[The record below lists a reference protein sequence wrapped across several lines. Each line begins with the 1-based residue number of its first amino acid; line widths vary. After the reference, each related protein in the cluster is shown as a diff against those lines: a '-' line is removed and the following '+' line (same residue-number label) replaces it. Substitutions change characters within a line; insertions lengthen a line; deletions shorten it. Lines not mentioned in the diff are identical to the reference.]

1 MEGDEVSHL
10 DPQDGPW
17 SISVLNC
24 FDMCRCSCGCSSPA
38 RCVHQQKCSDSFTW
52 VRGVLMRGWRAWSGQ
67 GRMWALTS
75 TLASSL
81 GTTPLA
87 SHGSSPM
94 RTGFGGP
101 PKSSPMRTGDC
112 PALFAEGYTSP
123 PHRERERERVSVS
136 GRASIRGQVTI
147 GRAQK
152 SLGLGGARCFVA
164 GRAGE
169 HTIRAGPG
177 NGGRGAVDGRG
188 RCLVCFFPWRVARK
202 VLEK

>member
-123 PHRERERERVSVS
+123 PHRERERESECEWASEYKGPSDHWSGSEVLGPRGGPMFRCRTCRRTHHPGRAWKRRAWCS
-136 GRASIRGQVTI
+136 GRAWQVL
-147 GRAQK
+147 GVLF
-152 SLGLGGARCFVA
+152 SLA
-164 GRAGE
+164 G
-169 HTIRAGPG
+169 
-177 NGGRGAVDGRG
+177 
-188 RCLVCFFPWRVARK
+188 C
-202 VLEK
+202 